1 MQYKDFHDNVF
12 AVKKS
17 IIYKTGI
24 WNIPA
29 S

>member
-1 MQYKDFHDNVF
+1 MQYSNFHDNVF
-12 AVKKS
+12 AVKKT
-17 IIYKTGI
+17 IIYQTGL